1 MTLGP
6 FGVGSTRTLEVP
18 EIEAIRVVP
27 CWASG
32 NQTTSRIRI
41 ERRPRR
47 PYEGR
52 WGRRVIAGT
61 RIPTLAEAEVL
72 AEAMRKGVAL

>member
-1 MTLGP
+1 M
-6 FGVGSTRTLEVP
+6 GSSCET
-18 EIEAIRVVP
+18 AA
-27 CWASG
+27 ASETPG
-32 NQTTSRIRI
+32 SGSSRIRI

-47 PYEGR
+47 PDEGR

-61 RIPTLAEAEVL
+61 RIPTLAETEAL